1 MNQLR
6 ALAKFVK
13 SFFKSEWELSDYP
26 LRVLHRPEVEPSGR
40 RRPYSW
46 TAQVINWWH
55 MRGDGHTREE
65 ALLELERRFT
75 AFKIGNPL
83 PRPGRRAR
91 LKVEIASS
99 AVVDEHQ
106 ELVADLL
113 ERVIGMSPRECLVT
127 DESSL
132 WDFHDG
138 ETNEPYVRKI
148 ALLYGVDVS
157 DVEPLTLA
165 AICQKIREDGGA

>member
-1 MNQLR
+1 
-6 ALAKFVK
+6 VK
-13 SFFKSEWELSDYP
+13 SFSKSEWELSDYP
-26 LRVLHRPEVEPSGR
+26 IRVLHRPEVQPLGR

-46 TAQVINWWH
+46 TAQIINWWH

-65 ALLELERRFT
+65 AVLQLERRFT

-83 PRPGRRAR
+83 PRPGRGAP
-91 LKVEIASS
+91 LKVEMASS

-106 ELVADLL
+106 DLVADLL
-113 ERVIGMSPRECLVT
+113 ERVIGINPSDCLVT

-138 ETNEPYVRKI
+138 DTNEPYVRKI
-148 ALLYGVDVS
+148 ALLYAVDVS
-157 DVEPLTLA
+157 DVEPPTVA
-165 AICQKIREDGGA
+165 AICQKIREHGGA